1 MIQVQL
7 PYQKLDKVIG
17 LGEVERRL
25 SQLMNPPPS
34 RPTLISY
41 IENGWLLGFQHY
53 FNKRYFVYESSLEL
67 FVAQTIPTKEK
78 LAA

>member
-1 MIQVQL
+1 MQKQL

-25 SQLMNPPPS
+25 AQRMDAPPS
-34 RPTLISY
+34 RPTLIGY
-41 IENGWLLGFQHY
+41 IENGWLLGFQHK
-53 FNKRYFVYESSLEL
+53 FNKRYFVYESSLDL
-67 FVAQTIPTKEK
+67 FISQTIPSKEQ